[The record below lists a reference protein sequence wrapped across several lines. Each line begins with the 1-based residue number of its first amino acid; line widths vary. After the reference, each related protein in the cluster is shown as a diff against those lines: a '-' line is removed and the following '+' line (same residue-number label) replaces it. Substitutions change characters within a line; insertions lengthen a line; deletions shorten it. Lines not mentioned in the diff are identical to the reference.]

1 MENGSRPPDDTLID
15 TLSMMKNMLAQ
26 AQNKPSRAEAA
37 AAAKQKAVKNIQKK
51 LTQNILKKLDNDQ
64 PMVEVA
70 KKLKVL
76 QSFQP
81 YIQDMERRMAILKQV
96 EPVLEQAI
104 KTLTQV
110 IDIKGMMPKPK
121 PKEPELP
128 PPPKEEDPTSQV
140 DLAALL
146 KQAMG

>member
-1 MENGSRPPDDTLID
+1 
-15 TLSMMKNMLAQ
+15 MMKNMLAQ
-26 AQNKPSRAEAA
+26 ANTNKPNVAQQAA
-37 AAAKQKAVKNIQKK
+37 LAKKKAVKNIQKT

-96 EPVLEQAI
+96 EPVLESAI
-104 KTLTQV
+104 KTL
-110 IDIKGMMPKPK
+110 
-121 PKEPELP
+121 
-128 PPPKEEDPTSQV
+128 S
-140 DLAALL
+140 
-146 KQAMG
+146 